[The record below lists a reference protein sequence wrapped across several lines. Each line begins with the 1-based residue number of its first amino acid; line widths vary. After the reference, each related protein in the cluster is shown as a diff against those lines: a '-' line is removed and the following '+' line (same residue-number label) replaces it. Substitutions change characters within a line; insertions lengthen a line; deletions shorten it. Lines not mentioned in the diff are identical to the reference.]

1 MKIRVL
7 MINNFYVKLA
17 KLAVNYAVNV
27 KKGERIFIAGPA
39 LAKELFQAMYIET
52 IKAGGHPLLL
62 SGVEGIQE
70 LKYKYASEE
79 QLLYVD
85 PIQIQIFKEFDG
97 YIVILG
103 DYNTRKLS
111 LVDSKLISKT
121 QASPGNREAWEILAE
136 RMGKKKLKYLALPF
150 PCNSL
155 AQEAN
160 MDLFSYFEFIEKAL
174 FLDKEDPVK
183 EWLKVEKNQDFICEY
198 LKKVDKIQIIGE
210 DTDLT
215 MSVKGRIWL
224 NDCGH
229 LNLPAGEVYTAPIE
243 NSVNGQIR
251 FTYPGIFQG
260 KEVENIY
267 LEFEDGKVINS
278 SADKGEELLKE
289 LLKIENAN
297 ILGEFAVGTNYGVT
311 KFTKNMLFDEKI
323 GGTIHC
329 ALGSGI
335 EEAGSINKCGI
346 HWDILKDMTLPGSK
360 ILADGKVIYEEG
372 KWKI

>member
-1 MKIRVL
+1 
-7 MINNFYVKLA
+7 MINDFYTSLA
-17 KLAVNYAVNV
+17 KLAINYTVNV
-27 KKGERIFIAGPA
+27 KKGDRVFIGGPV
-39 LAKELFQAMYIET
+39 LAEELFQAMYVET
-52 IKAGGHPLLL
+52 IKAGGHPLLF
-62 SGVEGIQE
+62 SVIEGVQE

-85 PIQIQIFKEFDG
+85 PIQKQIMNDFDA
-97 YIVILG
+97 YIIIVG
-103 DYNTRKLS
+103 DYNTRKMS
-111 LVDSKLISKT
+111 LVDPKLITKAQS
-121 QASPGNREAWEILAE
+121 SPGNREIMDILTK
-136 RMGKKKLKYLALPF
+136 RMATKELKYLALPF

-160 MDLFSYFEFIEKAL
+160 MDLFSYFNFIERAL

-183 EWLKVEKNQDFICEY
+183 NWLEVEKNQEKICQY
-198 LKKVDKIQIIGE
+198 LNKVDKIQILGE
-210 DTDLT
+210 DTDLV

-229 LNLPAGEVYTAPIE
+229 LNLPAGEVYSAPIE
-243 NSVNGQIR
+243 NSVNGKIR

-260 KEVENIY
+260 KEIENIF
-267 LEFEDGKVINS
+267 LEFKDGKVINS
-278 SADKGEELLKE
+278 AADKGEDLLKE
-289 LLKIENAN
+289 LLKIENAD
-297 ILGEFAVGTNYGVT
+297 ILGEVAIGTNYGIT
-311 KFTKNMLFDEKI
+311 KFTKNMLFDEKL

-335 EEAGSINKCGI
+335 EDAGSKNYCGI

-360 ILADGKVIYEEG
+360 LLADGKVIYEEG

>member
-1 MKIRVL
+1 

-360 ILADGKVIYEEG
+360 ILADDKVIYEEG

>member
-136 RMGKKKLKYLALPF
+136 RMGKKELKYLALPF